1 MQILTRV
8 FFNFNMNDKKSYKVT
23 FRNGRDL
30 KLSWQFLFEFC
41 CGQDILM
48 RRYTQILA
56 RAIFDFSMGDMNVV
70 KFLFRNGKDLKL
82 AIFPFEFC
90 CGEDTSMYGQ
100 DLFMFTLK
108 H

>member
-1 MQILTRV
+1 
-8 FFNFNMNDKKSYKVT
+8 
-23 FRNGRDL
+23 
-30 KLSWQFLFEFC
+30 
-41 CGQDILM
+41 M

-56 RAIFDFSMGDMNVV
+56 RAIFDFSMGDTNVV

-82 AIFPFEFC
+82 TIFPFEFY
-90 CGEDTSMYGQ
+90 CGKDMSMYGQ